1 MPELDSDPP
10 VIPSPEGCAA
20 LIITLIQDPRVRNV
34 VAPLAAQAA
43 RRERTLAA
51 LLGEEPSVTDL
62 EDIGAASLA
71 SPGRRPAPPPRWP
84 LSTRNFLRLHGP
96 ADSPGGDG
104 VDVNAASPLR
114 RL

>member
-43 RRERTLAA
+43 RRQRTLAA
-51 LLGEEPSVTDL
+51 LLGDEPAAMNP
-62 EDIGAASLA
+62 EDTAAA
-71 SPGRRPAPPPRWP
+71 PQIAPGRPPAPPPR
-84 LSTRNFLRLHGP
+84 
-96 ADSPGGDG
+96 
-104 VDVNAASPLR
+104 
-114 RL
+114 